1 MKSLLNSITESKI
14 LIGSSISS
22 DIKSTKLIAD
32 TAVTAT
38 CVAANVAPKFQL
50 TLKLNY

>member
-38 CVAANVAPKFQL
+38 CIASNVSAKFQINVK
-50 TLKLNY
+50 T